1 MSTERAT
8 RTGIRRGLTARLRL
22 PVAALALL
30 AAAACSPLVRNY
42 GYVPTDEDLSQIIVG
57 VDTRETV
64 ADVIGSPGSSGVLRD
79 SGFYYVAQTKETLGA
94 RAPRVTDRQVVAIS
108 FDSAGVVTNIE
119 RFGLEDGNVVALTR
133 RVTDSNVQG
142 VSFLRQLLGGIG
154 QLAPGA
160 LD

>member
-8 RTGIRRGLTARLRL
+8 GAGWFRSLGAHLRAPIAGLT
-22 PVAALALL
+22 VLALV
-30 AAAACSPLVRNY
+30 ACTPLVRTY
-42 GYVPTDEDLSQIIVG
+42 GYVPTEEDLSEIIVG
-57 VDTRETV
+57 VDTRDTV
-64 ADVIGSPGSSGVLRD
+64 ADVIGAPTSSGVLRE
-79 SGFYYVAQTKETLGA
+79 SGYYYVAQTKETVGA
-94 RAPRVTDRQVVAIS
+94 RAPRVIEREVVAIS
-108 FDSAGVVTNIE
+108 FDQAGVVTNIE

-142 VSFLRQLLGGIG
+142 VSFLRQLLGGLG